1 MNAYGSPNLILD
13 GTNETWRA
21 AWVYV
26 AGAERA
32 PAVDLPNSDFI
43 LSFGHELFETDG
55 HPVWQSK
62 AWGQLRSPT
71 VARPASLVYVGARIS
86 PSAARADRRIAIHPG
101 SEGALVLGL
110 IHVLLIEDL
119 VDHRF
124 IDRWLADY
132 RAAGEDSG
140 SSGDF
145 ESLVRHH
152 HGPEEVSRVTGASV
166 GDILRLGRAFG
177 AAERPVAIVG
187 PSPLHG
193 PEGLATAMAV
203 VALNL
208 LVGAVGRPGGYVA
221 AGRAPLTP
229 PPAIPVDATGRR
241 GLSAARVDGAGVESL
256 PVIRHRPAG
265 LVAALAERKPYPIEV
280 LLMHGVNPTHEWPDG
295 QRFASALANVPL
307 VVATAR
313 VPDDTAALAD
323 LILPECSF
331 LESSDLVPSI
341 HGLPLD
347 YVGLQQAAVR
357 PLFESRPFEDI
368 WFALARAIGHPV
380 AGVIPPGSY
389 ADWLPQAAAGLREAG
404 RGTLASGESDARL
417 ARFVEARGWRAQG
430 PGSPDAF
437 WAALAAGGAWVDTP
451 AVDHS
456 PAEVLG
462 PGVDRFRLWPERLV
476 REMTRL
482 RGRAPGKE
490 DFYAGA
496 GSSPAAPPEAGRG
509 DYPLDLLLF
518 DVNTLWRGR
527 TAVTP
532 LLLELTGAREDIA
545 WDSWVE
551 IHPDTAAR
559 HGVRSGDR
567 VRLESAIGGFAVR
580 ARVAPLVPPDAVAM
594 PRGLGHRHFG
604 RFASG
609 VGANPAALVA
619 LRLDAWTG
627 VAMLPTRVRLAAAR
641 V

>member
-1 MNAYGSPNLILD
+1 
-13 GTNETWRA
+13 
-21 AWVYV
+21 
-26 AGAERA
+26 
-32 PAVDLPNSDFI
+32 
-43 LSFGHELFETDG
+43 
-55 HPVWQSK
+55 
-62 AWGQLRSPT
+62 
-71 VARPASLVYVGARIS
+71 
-86 PSAARADRRIAIHPG
+86 
-101 SEGALVLGL
+101 
-110 IHVLLIEDL
+110 
-119 VDHRF
+119 
-124 IDRWLADY
+124 
-132 RAAGEDSG
+132 
-140 SSGDF
+140 
-145 ESLVRHH
+145 
-152 HGPEEVSRVTGASV
+152 
-166 GDILRLGRAFG
+166 
-177 AAERPVAIVG
+177 
-187 PSPLHG
+187 
-193 PEGLATAMAV
+193 
-203 VALNL
+203 
-208 LVGAVGRPGGYVA
+208 
-221 AGRAPLTP
+221 
-229 PPAIPVDATGRR
+229 
-241 GLSAARVDGAGVESL
+241 
-256 PVIRHRPAG
+256 
-265 LVAALAERKPYPIEV
+265 
-280 LLMHGVNPTHEWPDG
+280 
-295 QRFASALANVPL
+295 
-307 VVATAR
+307 
-313 VPDDTAALAD
+313 
-323 LILPECSF
+323 
-331 LESSDLVPSI
+331 
-341 HGLPLD
+341 
-347 YVGLQQAAVR
+347 
-357 PLFESRPFEDI
+357 
-368 WFALARAIGHPV
+368 
-380 AGVIPPGSY
+380 
-389 ADWLPQAAAGLREAG
+389 
-404 RGTLASGESDARL
+404 
-417 ARFVEARGWRAQG
+417 
-430 PGSPDAF
+430 
-437 WAALAAGGAWVDTP
+437 VDTP